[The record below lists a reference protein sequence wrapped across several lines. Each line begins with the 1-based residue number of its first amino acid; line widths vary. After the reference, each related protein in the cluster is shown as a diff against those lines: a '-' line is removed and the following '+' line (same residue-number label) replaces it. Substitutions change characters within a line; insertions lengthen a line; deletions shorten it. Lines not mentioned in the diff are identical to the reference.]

1 MENLLENSKSIV
13 SFLILETVLLN
24 LISNQGFQKML
35 RLCSGVIL
43 ILLVL
48 KSFNWLVDF
57 TGTADSFLKKTQLD
71 QTIRQCEDMIAEG
84 DVYLTEQYTQQYKE
98 TVESGIRELAEQEGI
113 VLNRCQIVLSEG
125 DEIKLSRIELEIDTD
140 DGTVQESEVE
150 KVHISLTETE
160 EQTETE
166 SPDIIKLKNNI
177 IDIYGIG
184 EENIIIIKG

>member
-1 MENLLENSKSIV
+1 M
-13 SFLILETVLLN
+13 LILNLSKIIDTVWQDIAYCIQDMDNHEIYAYDADQDFFAASIYKLSLA
-24 LISNQGFQKML
+24 ML
-35 RLCSGVIL
+35 Y
-43 ILLVL
+43 
-48 KSFNWLVDF
+48 
-57 TGTADSFLKKTQLD
+57 
-71 QTIRQCEDMIAEG
+71 EDMIAEG

-113 VLNRCQIVLSEG
+113 VLNRCQIVLSE

-166 SPDIIKLKNNI
+166 SADIIKLKNNI

-184 EENIIIIKG
+184 EENMAEESSTS

>member
-48 KSFNWLVDF
+48 KSFKWLVDF

-113 VLNRCQIVLSEG
+113 VLNRCQIVLSEN
-125 DEIKLSRIELEIDTD
+125 EIKLSRIELEIDTD

>member
-113 VLNRCQIVLSEG
+113 VLNRCQIVLSEN
-125 DEIKLSRIELEIDTD
+125 EIKLSRIELEIDTD

-166 SPDIIKLKNNI
+166 SPDIINI
-177 IDIYGIG
+177 TVILHCHLL
-184 EENIIIIKG
+184 